1 MKIALPNKGRLYE
14 PCMQLFER
22 AGLRPIDAGM
32 RRLFAK
38 TLDPEID
45 ILFARAQDIPE
56 YVQDGAADLGVTGY
70 DLIMEAKANVEIL
83 LDLEF
88 GVAELV
94 LAAPNSSKIKDA
106 GDLRGKRVA
115 TQFPNLT
122 TQFFKEKGIDVKIV
136 EVSGATE
143 ITPHV
148 GIAEAIIDLTSSG
161 TTLAVNQ
168 LQIIERVL
176 LTSARLIVNK
186 ESLKKNKAKIGEIQ
200 TALESVIQA
209 EGKRYIMMNVPK
221 AVLEKVKKVMPGL
234 AGPTVMQV
242 ESGASTVAVHAVV
255 NEGDVF
261 AIINALKGAGAKDI
275 LVVPIERM
283 VR

>member
-83 LDLEF
+83 LDLKF

-94 LAAPNSSKIKDA
+94 LAAPNGSKIKA
-106 GDLRGKRVA
+106 ASDLRGKRVA

-176 LTSARLIVNK
+176 LTSARLIANK

-221 AVLEKVKKVMPGL
+221 VALEKVKKVMPGL

>member
-70 DLIMEAKANVEIL
+70 DLVMETRANVEVL
-83 LDLEF
+83 LDLRF

-94 LAAPNSSKIKDA
+94 LAVPSGSKIKAA

-115 TQFPNLT
+115 TEFPNLASR
-122 TQFFKEKGIDVKIV
+122 FFKEKGIGVKIV
-136 EVSGATE
+136 EVSGAAE
-143 ITPHV
+143 MTPHV
-148 GIAEAIIDLTSSG
+148 GIAEAIVDLTSSG
-161 TTLAVNQ
+161 ATLAVNR
-168 LQIIERVL
+168 LTIVERIL
-176 LTSARLIVNK
+176 STSVRLIANK
-186 ESLKKNKAKIGEIQ
+186 ESLKQNRKKIDDIL

-221 AVLEKVKKVMPGL
+221 EALEKVKEVMPGL

-242 ESGASTVAVHAVV
+242 EAGTPTVAVHAVV
-255 NEGDVF
+255 DEEDVF
-261 AIINALKGAGAKDI
+261 TIINELKRAGAKDI

>member
-70 DLIMEAKANVEIL
+70 DLIMETGADAEVL
-83 LDLEF
+83 LDLRF

-94 LAAPNSSKIKDA
+94 LAVPSGSKIKA
-106 GDLRGKRVA
+106 VGDLKNKRVA
-115 TQFPNLT
+115 TEFPNLASR
-122 TQFFKEKGIDVKIV
+122 FFKERGIDVKIV
-136 EVSGATE
+136 EVSGAAE
-143 ITPHV
+143 MTPHV

-161 TTLAVNQ
+161 ATLAVNR
-168 LQIIERVL
+168 LTIVERIL
-176 LTSARLIVNK
+176 STSARLIANK
-186 ESLKKNKAKIGEIQ
+186 ESLKQNRQKIDDIL

-221 AVLEKVKKVMPGL
+221 EALEKVKKVMPGL

-242 ESGASTVAVHAVV
+242 EAGTPTVAVHAVV
-255 NEGDVF
+255 DEGDVF
-261 AIINALKGAGAKDI
+261 AVISALKRVGAKDI

>member
-70 DLIMEAKANVEIL
+70 DLIMETGADVEVL
-83 LDLEF
+83 LDLRF

-94 LAAPNSSKIKDA
+94 LAVPSGSKIKAA
-106 GDLRGKRVA
+106 GDLRGKKVA
-115 TQFPNLT
+115 TEFPNLASR
-122 TQFFKEKGIDVKIV
+122 FFKERGIGVKIV
-136 EVSGATE
+136 EVSGAAE
-143 ITPHV
+143 MTPHV
-148 GIAEAIIDLTSSG
+148 GIAEAIVDLTSSG
-161 TTLAVNQ
+161 ATLAVNR
-168 LQIIERVL
+168 LTIVERIL
-176 LTSARLIVNK
+176 STSARLIANK
-186 ESLKKNKAKIGEIQ
+186 DSLKQNRQKIDDIL

-221 AVLEKVKKVMPGL
+221 EALEKVKKVMPGL

-242 ESGASTVAVHAVV
+242 EAGTPTVAVHAVV
-255 NEGDVF
+255 DEDDVF
-261 AIINALKGAGAKDI
+261 AIINKLKRVGAKDI

>member
-70 DLIMEAKANVEIL
+70 DLIMETGADAEVL
-83 LDLEF
+83 LDLRF

-94 LAAPNSSKIKDA
+94 LAVPSGSKIKA
-106 GDLRGKRVA
+106 VGDLKNKRVA
-115 TQFPNLT
+115 TEFPNL
-122 TQFFKEKGIDVKIV
+122 
-136 EVSGATE
+136 A
-143 ITPHV
+143 

-161 TTLAVNQ
+161 ATLAVNR
-168 LQIIERVL
+168 LTIVERIL
-176 LTSARLIVNK
+176 STSARLIANK
-186 ESLKKNKAKIGEIQ
+186 ESLKQNRQKIDDIL

-221 AVLEKVKKVMPGL
+221 EALEKVKKVMPGL

-242 ESGASTVAVHAVV
+242 EAGTPTVAVHAVV
-255 NEGDVF
+255 DEGDVF
-261 AIINALKGAGAKDI
+261 AVISALKRVGAKDI

>member
-70 DLIMEAKANVEIL
+70 DLIMETRANVEVL
-83 LDLEF
+83 LDLRF

-94 LAAPNSSKIKDA
+94 PAVPSASKIKAA
-106 GDLRGKRVA
+106 GDLKNKRVA
-115 TQFPNLT
+115 TEFPNLASR
-122 TQFFKEKGIDVKIV
+122 FFKEKGIGVKIV
-136 EVSGATE
+136 EVSGAAE
-143 ITPHV
+143 MTPHV
-148 GIAEAIIDLTSSG
+148 GIAEAIVDLTSSG
-161 TTLAVNQ
+161 ATLAINRLTIV
-168 LQIIERVL
+168 ERIL
-176 LTSARLIVNK
+176 STSARLIANK
-186 ESLKKNKAKIGEIQ
+186 ESLKQNRQKIDDIL

-221 AVLEKVKKVMPGL
+221 EALEKVKKVMPGL

-242 ESGASTVAVHAVV
+242 EAGTPTVAVHAVV
-255 NEGDVF
+255 DEGDVF
-261 AIINALKGAGAKDI
+261 AVISALKRVGAKDI

>member
-22 AGLRPIDAGM
+22 AGLRPINAGM

-83 LDLEF
+83 LDLKF

-94 LAAPNSSKIKDA
+94 LAAPNGSKIKAA

-176 LTSARLIVNK
+176 LTSVRLIANK
-186 ESLKKNKAKIGEIQ
+186 ESLKKNKAKMGEIQ

-221 AVLEKVKKVMPGL
+221 VALEKVKKVMPGL

>member
-70 DLIMEAKANVEIL
+70 DLIMETGADAEVL
-83 LDLEF
+83 LDLRF

-94 LAAPNSSKIKDA
+94 LAVPNDSKIKA
-106 GDLRGKRVA
+106 VGDLKNKRVA
-115 TQFPNLT
+115 TEFPNIT
-122 TQFFKEKGIDVKIV
+122 SRFFKEKGIGVKIV
-136 EVSGATE
+136 EVSGAAE
-143 ITPHV
+143 MTPHV
-148 GIAEAIIDLTSSG
+148 GIAEAIVDLTSSG
-161 TTLAVNQ
+161 ATLAVNR
-168 LQIIERVL
+168 LTIVERIL
-176 LTSARLIVNK
+176 STSARLIANK
-186 ESLKKNKAKIGEIQ
+186 ESLKQNRQKIDDIL

-221 AVLEKVKKVMPGL
+221 EALEKVKEVMPGL

-242 ESGASTVAVHAVV
+242 EAGTPTVAVHAVV
-255 NEGDVF
+255 DEKDVF
-261 AIINALKGAGAKDI
+261 AVIGDLKRVGAKDI
-275 LVVPIERM
+275 LVIPIERM

>member
-83 LDLEF
+83 LDLKF

-94 LAAPNSSKIKDA
+94 LAAPNGSKIKAA

-115 TQFPNLT
+115 TQFPNLANK
-122 TQFFKEKGIDVKIV
+122 FFKEKGIDIKIV

-168 LQIIERVL
+168 LQIIERIL
-176 LTSARLIVNK
+176 LTSTRLIANK

-221 AVLEKVKKVMPGL
+221 EALEKVKKVMPGL

-242 ESGASTVAVHAVV
+242 ESGASIVAVHAVV

-261 AIINALKGAGAKDI
+261 AIINALKRAGAKDI